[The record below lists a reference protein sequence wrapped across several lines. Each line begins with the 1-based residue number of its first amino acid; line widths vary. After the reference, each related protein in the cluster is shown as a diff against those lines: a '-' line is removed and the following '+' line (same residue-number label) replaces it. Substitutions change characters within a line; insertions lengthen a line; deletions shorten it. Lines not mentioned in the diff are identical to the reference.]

1 MAKRHT
7 VFVDGQSG
15 TIGLR
20 LRELLAARGDL
31 TLLEIDP
38 ERRRDP
44 RARAELLDGADVS
57 ILCLPDDA
65 AREAVALIENPKARV
80 IDGSTA
86 HRVADGW
93 VYGLPEIAPG
103 QREAIARATRV
114 ANPGCW
120 PTGASLLLRPLI
132 DAGLLAPD
140 APLCIHGLSGY
151 SGGGKAMI
159 ERWENP
165 ANGLSAL
172 PFGAPYA
179 LDKQHKHVPEL
190 MRYARL
196 TREPH
201 FEPAVGAFRCGMR
214 VQIPLHAALLPRGGA
229 GAGQAIY
236 DALCAR
242 YRDEALIDVR
252 LQAEPTRDV
261 ERAFD
266 PTACNDTNR
275 VELCVA
281 PHASGHVLLI
291 ALLDN
296 LGKGAA
302 GAAVQSLDLMLEA

>member
-1 MAKRHT
+1 MAPRHT

-20 LRELLAARGDL
+20 LRELLSARSDIA
-31 TLLEIDP
+31 LLEIDP

-65 AREAVALIENPKARV
+65 AREAVSLIKNPKARV

-86 HRVADGW
+86 HRVAEGW

-120 PTGASLLLRPLI
+120 PTGAALLLRPLI
-132 DAGLLAPD
+132 DEGLVAKD
-140 APLCIHGLSGY
+140 AALCVHGLSGY

-165 ANGLSAL
+165 ANGLSSL

-179 LDKQHKHVPEL
+179 LDKLHKHIPEL
-190 MRYARL
+190 MRYAGL

-214 VQIPLHAALLPRGGA
+214 VQIPLHAALISGRHS
-229 GAGQAIY
+229 AGQAIY
-236 DALCAR
+236 EALSAR
-242 YRDEALIDVR
+242 YAHEPLISVR
-252 LQAEPTRDV
+252 LQREPTRDL

-266 PTACNDTNR
+266 PTACNDSNR

-281 PHASGHVLLI
+281 PHESGHVLLI

-302 GAAVQSLDLMLEA
+302 GAAVQSLDLMLGIG